1 MADAVLASAEPSPAL
16 NTSAVDAPTPAT
28 ESPHTPSNDSD
39 ACNADHFLDVV
50 VTSVDAATPS
60 VTQTIASSLS
70 ASGLGAYTVEF
81 VVTKGAASYCIERP
95 LYALFDVLNS
105 IQTAAPKPQIL
116 RDEADAPPVLP
127 EFPPKGSRN
136 DAVIAQWCG
145 DMTAFLAAH
154 RSGML
159 ELHPDWLSFVA
170 ERDEDKG
177 ARMHMTAVD
186 FISQPF
192 PLEKFY
198 VPRGSKHE
206 VVAQV
211 KAKKGDDGPQF
222 IVWKFELEDFDVDFS
237 VSFAPSLTSS
247 RWRSCMRARDT

>member
-116 RDEADAPPVLP
+116 RDEADAPQCCLN
-127 EFPPKGSRN
+127 SRPR
-136 DAVIAQWCG
+136 AAA
-145 DMTAFLAAH
+145 MT
-154 RSGML
+154 R
-159 ELHPDWLSFVA
+159 
-170 ERDEDKG
+170 
-177 ARMHMTAVD
+177 
-186 FISQPF
+186 
-192 PLEKFY
+192 
-198 VPRGSKHE
+198 
-206 VVAQV
+206 
-211 KAKKGDDGPQF
+211 
-222 IVWKFELEDFDVDFS
+222 
-237 VSFAPSLTSS
+237 
-247 RWRSCMRARDT
+247 